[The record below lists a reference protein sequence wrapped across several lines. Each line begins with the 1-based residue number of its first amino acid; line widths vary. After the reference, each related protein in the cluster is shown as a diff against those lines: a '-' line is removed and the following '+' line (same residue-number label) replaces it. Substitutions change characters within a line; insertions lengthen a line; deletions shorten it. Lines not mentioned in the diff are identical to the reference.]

1 MHVKKST
8 QTPELR
14 CKCKTGK
21 RGNRTRGGE
30 EGEGGRIG
38 AREGEGEGEGKRE
51 GMVSKYNI
59 PKWKVEGA
67 MGMEMEMG
75 RG

>member
-1 MHVKKST
+1 M
-8 QTPELR
+8 QDREAR
-14 CKCKTGK
+14 EQDQGRGK
-21 RGNRTRGGE
+21 RGRRKNRSEGKGG
-30 EGEGGRIG
+30 G
-38 AREGEGEGEGKRE
+38 GEGEGKRE

-67 MGMEMEMG
+67 MGMEIG

>member
-21 RGNRTRGGE
+21 HGNRTRGGGK
-30 EGEGGRIG
+30 GEGGRIG
-38 AREGEGEGEGKRE
+38 ARERE

-67 MGMEMEMG
+67 MGMEIG